1 MTHTQRLTDLD
12 ACPSGLACESATLRE
27 WWDTTTTLDDMT
39 WLLGQAHRRG
49 TLTRR
54 RLVAVSLRAVET
66 CVHLMPE
73 ACVAPLGRLCDW
85 VEGDDSVDLAE
96 VRQELWTAYAAA
108 ATLAGAV
115 AANAAAATTF
125 ANAAAYAYDVEACA
139 AQGATCDILRDAITI
154 DEVCAA
160 LSLDPNQGV

>member
-108 ATLAGAV
+108 ATLAG
-115 AANAAAATTF
+115 
-125 ANAAAYAYDVEACA
+125 
-139 AQGATCDILRDAITI
+139 RR
-154 DEVCAA
+154 
-160 LSLDPNQGV
+160 